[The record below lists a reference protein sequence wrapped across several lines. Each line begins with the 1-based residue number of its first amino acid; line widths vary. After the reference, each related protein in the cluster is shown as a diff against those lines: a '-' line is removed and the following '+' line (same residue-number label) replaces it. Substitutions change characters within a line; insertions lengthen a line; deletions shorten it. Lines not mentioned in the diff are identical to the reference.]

1 MDESAARHVL
11 LAAREETLARIQ
23 SMTSDF
29 EGIVASSAD
38 TNADDEHDPEG
49 ATIAFERAQV
59 AALIGEARAYLG
71 ELDQALERLVAGS
84 YWCCGVCGGEI
95 APDRLAARPGVQ
107 TCIGCASRLRRR

>member
-1 MDESAARHVL
+1 MDESAARQVL

-23 SMTSDF
+23 SMTSEF
-29 EGIVASSAD
+29 EGIVAASAD

-71 ELDQALERLVAGS
+71 KLDQALERLVAGS
-84 YWCCGVCGGEI
+84 YWRCEVCGGEI

-107 TCIGCASRLRRR
+107 TCIGC